1 MENEQVRI
9 IQLMKMLRDGAAS
22 MVLHQV
28 GAAPDPNPRRGPPST
43 TDGDSVRGRASI
55 RQSKAT
61 GHKDSTDTL
70 RMMQW
75 HAEGIYKKKVELT
88 NVLQEN
94 KIDIICAQ
102 ETHMNKENCCCHYL
116 GYSCRLAARDLLY
129 SPSHRQ
135 DSTYHGLCNTR
146 CGSLAGT
153 RNTSMVSPHEGS
165 LRRPIAP

>member
-9 IQLMKMLRDGAAS
+9 IQLKKMHRDGAAS

-43 TDGDSVRGRASI
+43 TDGDSVHGRASI

-75 HAEGIYKKKVELT
+75 NAEVKSNIYPRISRMPFKRKTKK
-88 NVLQEN
+88 
-94 KIDIICAQ
+94 
-102 ETHMNKENCCCHYL
+102 Y
-116 GYSCRLAARDLLY
+116 
-129 SPSHRQ
+129 
-135 DSTYHGLCNTR
+135 
-146 CGSLAGT
+146 
-153 RNTSMVSPHEGS
+153 
-165 LRRPIAP
+165 